1 MTNTNRGRGR
11 PEITVRRIC
20 EACANRDA
28 RHDRRDQLCLICATL
43 NDQPEPRPSPRRS
56 KKDTR

>member
-1 MTNTNRGRGR
+1 MTNRP
-11 PEITVRRIC
+11 PEISVRRIC

-43 NDQPEPRPSPRRS
+43 NDRQPGIGPWPRQSR
-56 KKDTR
+56 KDTR